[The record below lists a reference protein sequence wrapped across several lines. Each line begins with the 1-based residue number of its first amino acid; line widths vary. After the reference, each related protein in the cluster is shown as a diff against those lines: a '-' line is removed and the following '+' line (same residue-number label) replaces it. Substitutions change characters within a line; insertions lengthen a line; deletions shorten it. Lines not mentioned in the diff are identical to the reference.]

1 MITAMISTAIRW
13 VSGMSREIIRC
24 VITTMPDFLLH
35 ALIVGTLIAIMA
47 GPLGCM
53 VVWRRMAYFGAA
65 IAHSGL
71 LGVALSLLTGGY
83 LLGMNTGEGS
93 LLQRTGRSLVEDPW
107 PVVLLVSL
115 LLAIGLLAMQ
125 RRHLLASDTL
135 LGIVAHGSLAVG
147 LLIVAAMVTLRI
159 DVMSYLFGDILSI
172 DHNDLIL
179 MSLLA
184 IVVLMLTVYY
194 WRPLLS
200 STVNPDLAL
209 IEGVN
214 VRQTELIFVLMLA
227 CVVALGMRVVG
238 ILLII
243 SMLIIPPATVRKLVT
258 TPSQMAIG
266 ASIVGVLD
274 VWIGLVFSWY
284 ADLPAGPSIVAV
296 SMVFFVLAM
305 LLPKR

>member
-1 MITAMISTAIRW
+1 
-13 VSGMSREIIRC
+13 
-24 VITTMPDFLLH
+24 MPEFLVH

-71 LGVALSLLTGGY
+71 LGVALALLAGGY
-83 LLGMNTGEGS
+83 LLNMDAAEGS
-93 LLQRTGRSLVEDPW
+93 LVQRTGQSLIEDPW

-115 LLAIGLLAMQ
+115 LLAVGLLALQ
-125 RRHLLASDTL
+125 RRHLLANDTL
-135 LGIVAHGSLAVG
+135 LGIVAHGSLAIG

-184 IVVLMLTVYY
+184 ITVLILIAYF

-200 STVNPDLAL
+200 TTVNPDLAL

-214 VRQTELIFVLMLA
+214 VRRTELVFVLMLA

-243 SMLIIPPATVRKLVT
+243 SMLIIPPATVRKLSS
-258 TPSQMAIG
+258 TPAQMAFG
-266 ASIVGVLD
+266 ASVVGVLD
-274 VWIGLVFSWY
+274 VWIGLTFSWY
-284 ADLPAGPSIVAV
+284 ADLPAGPAIVAA
-296 SMVFFVLAM
+296 SMVFFLLAM
-305 LLPKR
+305 LLPKK